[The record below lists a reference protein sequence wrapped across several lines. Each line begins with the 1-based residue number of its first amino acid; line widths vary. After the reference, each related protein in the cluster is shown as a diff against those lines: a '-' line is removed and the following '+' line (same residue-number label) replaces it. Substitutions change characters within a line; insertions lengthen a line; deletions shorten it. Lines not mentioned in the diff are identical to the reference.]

1 MRRGA
6 SVSQD
11 FADNSVPRGAFTTR
25 RLGRSSLRANRL
37 LLCRRSSKSLVRH
50 PVSSGGP
57 GGPIPWEPPVDIV
70 SRNPHR
76 LEAPVARG
84 QRAACID
91 RSEEHASELQS
102 LMRNSYAV
110 FCLKK
115 KKKKTQHR

>member
-76 LEAPVARG
+76 LEG
-84 QRAACID
+84 
-91 RSEEHASELQS
+91 SEEHTSELQS
-102 LMRNSYAV
+102 LMRISYAV

-115 KKKKTQHR
+115 KTNDRLNALNS